1 MGGDGPR
8 VLVMT
13 AAMGSG
19 HMQVSR
25 ELQRRLS
32 ARNAEVVLADF
43 NELLPKAVGGWLR
56 RLYPWLVSSAPRLY
70 DMIYRRF
77 FLARQRGGMRVEPMV
92 LLAMPRLRALVA
104 RVQPDVVVS
113 TYHMAALAAG
123 RLRAQGGMDCPAV
136 SFITTFAVHNL
147 WIHPGSDAELCISTQ
162 AAEDAA
168 ARSGRRAEV
177 CGPVVRPDFAARPT
191 PAPQVRRRL
200 GIPEG
205 ARVALVVAGSLGL
218 GAVQDAAT
226 SLAAAPGWVPVVVC
240 GHNADLAERMAAVV
254 GQRGVTLGWVEDM
267 AGLMNAS
274 DVLVENA
281 GGLSSKEALRA
292 GLPIVTF
299 RPIAGHGRDDANA
312 LARLGL
318 TEVVDDEAG
327 LLAAAEKLVSDPELR
342 QRRITGGAGL
352 FCGDAADS
360 VEHVA
365 GLHRRGAGKPAGL
378 RVRRGSVSPA

>member
-8 VLVMT
+8 VLVVT

-25 ELQRRLS
+25 ELQRRLT
-32 ARNAEVVLADF
+32 ARGAEVEVADF
-43 NELLPKAVGGWLR
+43 NELLPTAVGGWLR
-56 RLYPWLVSSAPRLY
+56 RLYPWLVTRAPRLY
-70 DMIYRRF
+70 DAIYRRF
-77 FLARQRGGMRVEPMV
+77 FLARQRGGTRVEPMV

-113 TYHMAALAAG
+113 TYHMAALAVG
-123 RLRAQGGMDCPAV
+123 RLRARGGMDCPSL

-147 WIHPGSDAELCISTQ
+147 WIHPGSDGELCISTQ

-177 CGPVVRPDFAARPT
+177 CGPVVRPAFTERPT
-191 PAPQVRRRL
+191 PAAQVRRRL

-218 GAVQDAAT
+218 GAVQDAAGAF
-226 SLAAAPGWVPVVVC
+226 AAASGWVPVIVC
-240 GHNADLAERMAAVV
+240 GHNSELAEHMAAVV
-254 GQRGVTLGWVEDM
+254 GARGVALGWVEDM

-274 DVLVENA
+274 QVLVENA

-299 RPIAGHGRDDANA
+299 RPISGHGRDDANA

-318 TEVVDDEAG
+318 TEVVDEEAG
-327 LLAAAEKLVSDPELR
+327 LLAAADKLVRDPALR
-342 QRRITGGAGL
+342 RGRIAGGTGL
-352 FCGDAADS
+352 FCGDAADA
-360 VEHVA
+360 VERVA
-365 GLHRRGAGKPAGL
+365 GLRRRGAEQPAGL
-378 RVRRGSVSPA
+378 RARRGSVSPA